1 MDMDMAVRA
10 RRTSVRRIGGSIC
23 FALAL
28 GTAQAQDWP
37 ARPVKIV
44 APFAP
49 GGSAD
54 TLARIVGE
62 KLTVRLGQ
70 NFLVE
75 NRPGAGGLI
84 GSEFVA
90 KAVPDGYT
98 FVVSGVASHVI
109 APAMSGAAFDPLKDF
124 THVVLFGG
132 PPTVLVVA
140 PGLEA
145 GDLKSL
151 VALSRSRAGG
161 LSYGSPGQGTQGHLV
176 GEMFKGLSGAALTHV
191 PYKGAAPAMVDLIG
205 GHLPAASTTL
215 TTAATQIKAGKARAL
230 ALSSPKRLREF
241 ADVPTFA
248 ESGYPDLVAT
258 VWFGLSGP
266 AGLPP
271 PAAAR
276 LNAEVRAVLGLT
288 EVRERL
294 QPEGIEPNDLDPA
307 AFTGFVRAEIARW
320 GPLAKAAK

>member
-23 FALAL
+23 FAL

-44 APFAP
+44 VPFAP

-109 APAMSGAAFDPLKDF
+109 APAMSGAAFDPRR
-124 THVVLFGG
+124 
-132 PPTVLVVA
+132 PWW
-140 PGLEA
+140 
-145 GDLKSL
+145 
-151 VALSRSRAGG
+151 
-161 LSYGSPGQGTQGHLV
+161 SPG
-176 GEMFKGLSGAALTHV
+176 
-191 PYKGAAPAMVDLIG
+191 
-205 GHLPAASTTL
+205 TTR
-215 TTAATQIKAGKARAL
+215 ARAQ
-230 ALSSPKRLREF
+230 AGSSSWR
-241 ADVPTFA
+241 
-248 ESGYPDLVAT
+248 
-258 VWFGLSGP
+258 
-266 AGLPP
+266 
-271 PAAAR
+271 
-276 LNAEVRAVLGLT
+276 
-288 EVRERL
+288 
-294 QPEGIEPNDLDPA
+294 
-307 AFTGFVRAEIARW
+307 
-320 GPLAKAAK
+320 